1 MGATKIRGAFVSGRW
16 GKRRTPTMVPMHPP
30 ALNRN
35 PLMYQLCSLIHT
47 NYALLYA
54 PTMYTIL
61 CTNHTLLYASTVLSY
76 MYQPC
81 SALHTNCA
89 FSYALTV
96 PCYQYLGMNRWRLCL
111 RSIVA
116 ARSRARD
123 SCSRVP
129 ATRPQIRKL
138 KLGF

>member
-35 PLMYQLCSLIHT
+35 PLICTNRARPYVPNVLSYTHQPCSLLCTNHALFYVPTVLSSTYQRCSLICT
-47 NYALLYA
+47 NHALLYA
-54 PTMYTIL
+54 P
-61 CTNHTLLYASTVLSY
+61 
-76 MYQPC
+76 
-81 SALHTNCA
+81 
-89 FSYALTV
+89 TV